1 MDEHDQIFSKIVE
14 SIIKEQEALIG
25 PIALEQAKR
34 VGGLS
39 VNLSHHEVVFKGDKS
54 KIIEDLIE
62 QYRDFFG
69 QVSVEVCRHAAKKL
83 ISQLPLD
90 QRPALLK

>member
-1 MDEHDQIFSKIVE
+1 MNADTVYAKIVE
-14 SIIKEQEALIG
+14 GIIKEQENIIG

-34 VGGLS
+34 VKGLM
-39 VNLSHHEVVFKGDKS
+39 VDLPHHVITFKGNAS
-54 KIIEDLIE
+54 TIIEDLIE

-69 QVSVEVCRHAAKKL
+69 QVSVEVCRNATKKL
-83 ISQLPLD
+83 ISQIPPE